1 MESNEHEEV
10 LIKHRIFLSLI
21 AVATHLRA
29 DYTPKALKL
38 FKDELNVVYEE
49 TRKKLDEELV
59 DQEPLIRKK
68 AFSRA
73 QHKLIDK
80 PFSEKYKAE
89 QKINRILTEV
99 IDQTIA
105 DGNTI
110 LLTQVIQ
117 ELCRAKDLRDVVTL
131 LVMYNKGNF
140 EQIFKKIKENENS
153 KIITNNM
160 PVNDIS
166 SSSAT

>member
-1 MESNEHEEV
+1 MESNEHEDV

-49 TRKKLDEELV
+49 ARKKIEEELG
-59 DQEPLIRKK
+59 DQDVSIRKK

-80 PFSEKYKAE
+80 PFQEKYKQE
-89 QKINRILTEV
+89 QKVNRLLTEV
-99 IDQTIA
+99 IDETIA
-105 DGNTI
+105 DSNTI

-117 ELCRAKDLRDVVTL
+117 ELCRANDLRDVVTL

-140 EQIFKKIKENENS
+140 NETFKRIKENENS
-153 KIITNNM
+153 KIITNN
-160 PVNDIS
+160 PTIITPDGANLI
-166 SSSAT
+166 

>member
-10 LIKHRIFLSLI
+10 LVKHRIFLSLI

-29 DYTPKALKL
+29 DYTPIALKL

-49 TRKKLDEELV
+49 ARKKIEEELA
-59 DQEPLIRKK
+59 DQDISVRKK
-68 AFSRA
+68 AFSKA

-80 PFSEKYKAE
+80 PFQEKYKQE
-89 QKINRILTEV
+89 QKVNRLLTEV

-105 DGNTI
+105 DSNTI
-110 LLTQVIQ
+110 LLTQVVQ
-117 ELCRAKDLRDVVTL
+117 ELCRANDLRDVVTL

-140 EQIFKKIKENENS
+140 NETFKKIKENENS
-153 KIITNNM
+153 KNTINNPSIITI
-160 PVNDIS
+160 NDSNTI
-166 SSSAT
+166 